1 MFRPASPLIGDDIQT
16 KDYPVSAS
24 NATAIYKGDLMV
36 LNTDGTVSPHP
47 AMLTGVTMALAD
59 AGSGGLGAGTHY
71 YRPFILDANG
81 CCIWLGAEQA
91 ITNAGSGTITATLSG
106 TTTGGAYFGV
116 LGNSQG
122 SNRVIFAAATA
133 FSTTTIDNGTVGAAA
148 TTDIYK
154 PSRLAKIVGV
164 THGMYT
170 AKQGFDEVGL
180 QVGARSGTT
189 PTILAATTA
198 GTVSVTDSADQL
210 YFIEGNAAQICADAV
225 GDNCAIVT
233 GSGNAFTGNS
243 GHVLDDQYGVAPL
256 SFLPVKIYAQADGV
270 PQSAGIGSSLP
281 VKTSF
286 GTISAPLVLSR
297 ASGGTT
303 GAGTYE
309 YRLVACD
316 AAGNVIYVSQVE
328 RITVAASSNV
338 QATYGTVAGA
348 ANYYIL
354 KLVSASWGGY
364 IYTNTAVLGS
374 ATTIDG
380 AGASTTTNPAQLT
393 ATLFPN
399 QVLVKLN
406 EPTFA
411 SFNGMN

>member
-1 MFRPASPLIGDDIQT
+1 MFRPASPMIGDNIQT
-16 KDYPVSAS
+16 KDYSVAAS

-47 AMLTGVTMALAD
+47 AMLTGITAALSD
-59 AGSGGLGAGTHY
+59 AGIGNLGAGTHY

-81 CCIWLGAEQA
+81 CCIWLGPEQA
-91 ITNAGSGTITATLSG
+91 YTNGATATMQMAITG
-106 TTTGGAYFGV
+106 TTTGAAYFGV
-116 LGNSQG
+116 LGNTKG
-122 SNRVIFAAATA
+122 SNRLIYASETVPASA
-133 FSTTTIDNGTVGAAA
+133 TTIDNTAVLSAVGIFA
-148 TTDIYK
+148 

-164 THGMYT
+164 AHGVYS

-180 QVGARSGTT
+180 QIGARSGTT
-189 PTILAATTA
+189 PSVLPATTA
-198 GTVSVTDSADQL
+198 GFVSVTDSFDQL
-210 YFIEGNAAQICADAV
+210 YFIEGNNAQLCADSV
-225 GDNCAIVT
+225 GDNCAIAT
-233 GSGNAFTGNS
+233 GAGNAFTGNS

-270 PQSAGIGSSLP
+270 PQTAGLGSNLP
-281 VKTSF
+281 VKASF
-286 GTISAPLVLSR
+286 GTITSPLTLTRST
-297 ASGGTT
+297 GTT
-303 GAGTYE
+303 GAGSLE

-316 AAGNVIYVSQVE
+316 AAGNVLYVGQVE
-328 RITVAASSNV
+328 RITVAASSAV

-348 ANYYIL
+348 ANYYVL
-354 KLVSASWGGY
+354 KLVGGVWTGY

-380 AGASTTTNPAQLT
+380 AGASVTANPAQLT